1 VAFWWRPLTDR
12 EKVKLAEVPERDPE
26 GWREAE
32 EALRRAIEGQRAFL
46 RAALR
51 LASGAEPSDEAVEG
65 ALAVWNLTGMA
76 CAVTFASALALS
88 GDPDEALAAVA
99 SMFTEDAW
107 EFISE
112 GLRTAAETEELRE
125 HFKRRRRRGE

>member
-1 VAFWWRPLTDR
+1 VALWWRPLTDR
-12 EKVKLAEVPERDPE
+12 EKVELAEVPERDPE

-32 EALRRAIEGQRAFL
+32 EALRRAMEGQRAFL
-46 RAALR
+46 RVALR

-65 ALAVWNLTGMA
+65 ALVVWNLTGMA